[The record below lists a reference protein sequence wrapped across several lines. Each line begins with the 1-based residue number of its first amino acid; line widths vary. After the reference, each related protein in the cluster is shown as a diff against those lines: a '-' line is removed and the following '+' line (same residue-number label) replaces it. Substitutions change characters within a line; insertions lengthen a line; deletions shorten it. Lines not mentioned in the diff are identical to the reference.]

1 MYTKCVILIL
11 RIQIRSQAF
20 FGNVG
25 SGWIPILYTRYGNE
39 QGSATLGGKKGNLP
53 GAKTLNFTGSF
64 LGRICSLFL
73 LEVAV
78 LDPEKSPSAILPK
91 KGLGSDPQRLWK
103 TKLWYILYS
112 SISDWIG
119 TSTS

>member
-1 MYTKCVILIL
+1 MDPYTV
-11 RIQIRSQAF
+11 
-20 FGNVG
+20 
-25 SGWIPILYTRYGNE
+25 YGNE

-91 KGLGSDPQRLWK
+91 KGLGSVRIRRGSG
-103 TKLWYILYS
+103 KLSFGIYFIPVFPTGFEPPLADQS
-112 SISDWIG
+112 PNL
-119 TSTS
+119 